1 MSVAPANLPTA
12 APAEEAPV
20 VQTERYSI
28 EHLEQHA
35 RRLSNELSVVGT
47 RGQPR
52 EFLARLKS
60 NAQLLREAHRVFAD
74 AVKAGEPTANDV
86 EWLLDNFSIVEE
98 QLREIYE
105 DLPRG
110 YYRELPKLDDGQPR
124 VYRLSLELISHTEC
138 ALDEETLVRFLQ
150 AYQEVAPLSIGENW
164 AFPIMLRLALVE
176 NLCRITTQMVTD
188 RRCRREAAHTLS
200 QPDGVKRLELHDV
213 LDSCAPMLLEL
224 INKLEEQGGDRA
236 AQLQELVQR
245 LASRGWD
252 PTEIARVAHRRQA
265 ANQVLIGNVIT
276 SMRLISALDW
286 MTFFEQT
293 NLAERELRRDPANV
307 YSQMD
312 LATRDRYRR
321 EVERL
326 AKGCEFSDVEVAHH
340 AIAFAREAV
349 QREAP
354 SEQHHVGYFVI
365 GLGRARLYEAIRYQK
380 PFKVF
385 LTDLVLKFPNATY
398 FGGLTLLTA
407 ALLAALMTVVVGLG
421 GSWALASIM
430 AFLALIPATE
440 MAVGLVNFTVTC
452 WLPPRLLPKLEFR
465 DGVPSSH
472 ATLVVIPAMLGSAK
486 ELESL
491 INRLEL
497 HYLANPDRSLRFALL
512 LDYHDAKEQHMP
524 GDRAL
529 LAAAIAETQRLNK
542 KYHSTEAGPFYL
554 FHRARKWNESEGRW
568 MGWERKR
575 GKLVELNRWLRGDST
590 SYETVIGNVEV
601 IAPRDGQPVIRF
613 VITLDADTMLPAGTA
628 RRMIGALS
636 HPLNRPHFHGNRVKS
651 GYVLLQPRVGVT
663 LESANRSWYARL
675 FANSP
680 GIDPYSTAAS
690 DLYQDLFL
698 EGSFIG
704 KGIYDLAAFDK
715 ALDGAFPENQILS
728 HDLIEGCLSRA
739 GLVSDIELID
749 NFPSLY
755 EAEAKRQHRWAR
767 GDWQL
772 LPWLLPW
779 IPSEH
784 GWVANRLSAISIWK
798 IVDNLRRSL
807 VAPTLL
813 VLLIAGWF
821 FAPSFAMLWT
831 ITSALVVCMPLLTQA
846 STVLWNWPTAPQWK
860 EFRKGWLN
868 ELGRSFVQTL
878 LLIVFLPH
886 RALSMV
892 DAIVRTLW
900 RLGVSHKRMLEWESA
915 AAAEERLSRGYFPKM
930 PLLWV
935 SPLLGGLLLFT
946 LPRVALSA
954 AVPWLAC
961 WIIAPFAVHWLN
973 QPYVR
978 EAKRLD
984 DKQLR
989 WLRLA
994 CQRVWSYFDR
1004 FVTVDDNWLPPDNV
1018 QEYPIEKVAH
1028 RVSPT
1033 NEGLFLLSAL
1043 AAREFGFAPLHN
1055 VVQLWER
1062 NLATWQRFDRLNG
1075 HFYNWYDT
1083 VTLRPLPPRYVS
1095 TVDSGNLAVSFLTLK
1110 VGVDELRASDVFA
1123 PSQWT
1128 GIIDTI
1134 AVFEDICTRFQR
1146 EGTKADA
1153 RLSKLVTAAN
1163 AIGACET
1170 APSSLLEWNVR
1181 VKALRE
1187 PLAQLSQRIEQ
1198 FDTSKVPPA
1207 VAQSLIDA
1215 PHFASGLKRLVEGL
1229 IDDFEKLFPWV
1240 DLFVSEKI
1248 SPQSQLSAVPA
1259 PWLISEGKASDAWPT
1274 LLKKLEA
1281 ATNLAALAS
1290 LPQATAGELDQLRS
1304 AWAGTPHAR
1313 MATKWLDDLKAA
1325 LARSSAAAVE
1335 LDHRLEHVAAQVEK
1349 LAMEMEFGFLFNSE
1363 RHLFSIGFNVED
1375 RQLDRSHYDMLA
1387 SEARLATYLAIAKGD
1402 VEHKAWFRMNR
1413 GMTQAAGLVGVI
1425 SWGGTM
1431 FEYLMP
1437 QLFHRDYE
1445 GSLITESCR
1454 MAVARQIEHGRN
1466 CDVPWGVSES
1476 AFGALAGNSDYHYK
1490 SFGVPG
1496 LGLKRG
1502 LGKDLV
1508 ISPYSTFLAVEID
1521 PVAAATNLRTL
1532 ADEGGIGTWGFFDAI
1547 DYTPERLS
1555 ADQKSLV
1562 VRCYMAHHA
1571 GMSILALANLLQN
1584 GVVRR
1589 RFHQHPLGR
1598 AGELLLQERV
1608 PTVAPLVEPP
1618 DDQAA
1623 DDHLPQSDTELVSR
1637 RLSGYTTTTPRT
1649 HLLSNGHYAVMV
1661 TNTGGGYSQH
1671 RDLAMTRWR
1680 SDSTCDA
1687 WGQFVY
1693 LRDVSSGRTWSA
1705 AYQPTRVEPD
1715 SYQVIYSI
1723 DKAEFRRRD
1732 RMFETHLEVA
1742 VSPEHQVEVRQLKI
1756 SNHGAQTVELD
1767 VTSYAEI
1774 VLAPAAADMA
1784 HPAFQKLFVETEY
1797 LAEAA
1802 ALLARRRPRDSNA
1815 STAWAVHILAPGPH
1829 GVDSVEYESSR
1840 ERFIGKSG
1848 SLAAPQAL
1856 ESRAKLTR
1864 SVGAVLDPIF
1874 SLRCRVAIPPHETAT
1889 VAFTTG
1895 FATSREE
1902 AVSLADAYHDLRG
1915 VQRAF
1920 EMAWAFNRV
1929 ELRHMHL
1936 SPAKSHLFQ
1945 RLASA
1950 LIYPDPAHRADAETL
1965 LANRQGQSGLWR
1977 YGISGDLPILMV
1989 HVTRT
1994 EHLDLVRDLL
2004 TAHRFWREHGLL
2016 TDLVVMNDNPG
2027 SYLDALQEQLVSLV
2041 NELHHQPPNTRPA
2054 NIVLLR
2060 GAQVTGDD
2068 KNLLGTAA
2076 TVVLHGSRGSLAKQ
2090 MEPPAP
2096 KIALPPYS
2104 PGFVKPVPKR
2114 SRAIST
2120 AFAESFAAP
2129 RLPSLSAANAPP
2141 LGPVPTPN
2149 GEVSRPRNLVFDN
2162 GIGGFSPDGREY
2174 RIVVTDRQRPVKPW
2188 SNVLANPRF
2197 GCLTTE
2203 SGGGYTW
2210 AENSREFKL
2219 TSWSN
2224 DPLLDSPSEWLY
2236 LREESSQQLL
2246 RPLPQAVAAGQR
2258 YYVSHGRGYSRYHVD
2273 YPIASLETTVFVAP
2287 EDPVKFVRVAITNR
2301 AAGSRRFS
2309 LTYFAEWVLGV
2320 TREQTQLHLVTAW
2333 DQASDTLTA
2342 RNAYHPTFPEQLV
2355 FLGVNGPECSWTGD
2369 RGEFIGRNRSATD
2382 PIALQSPKLSGTTGA
2397 RLDPGGAVQSQFT
2410 LAPGETREITFL
2422 LGSGKD
2428 LFEVRNL
2435 AIKYRQAIAVQDAL
2449 DKATG
2454 QWDQALNALQVKT
2467 PNQGLDLLVNN
2478 WLLYQTI
2485 ACRLFARTAFYQAGG
2500 AYGFRDQLQDVMAM
2514 VYARPDLTRA
2524 QLLRAAARQFEEGD
2538 VQHWW
2543 HPPAGQGTRTRF
2555 SDDYLW
2561 LPLVACHYV
2570 RTTGDTTVWDE
2581 VVPFLKSPLL
2591 EPHEHERYETPA
2603 VSSNSASLY
2612 EHCRRMFDKATHM
2625 GSHGLPLMGCGDW
2638 NDGMSKVGDEGRGE
2652 SVWVGWFLL
2661 VILREFLPV
2670 MRERGDHTEADRLTK
2685 FADQLRRSLE
2695 DQAWDGSWYR
2705 RAFFDD
2711 GTPLGSAQNEECQID
2726 SIAQSWAVFAG
2737 ADAQRTRQA
2746 MDEVVARLV
2755 RKDERLV
2762 LLFTPAFDKS
2772 SLDPGY
2778 IKGYLPGVRENG
2790 GQYTH
2795 SALWVVQALAEL
2807 AEADRA
2813 MEIFN
2818 LINPI
2823 HHAQTPPERDQYQV
2837 EPYVVAADVYGVSPH
2852 VGRGGW
2858 TWYTGSASWMY
2869 RVCVE
2874 SLLGFQLQGDRLRI
2888 EPVVPATWPK
2898 FEMTWK
2904 WKRTTYHIVVHRPGA
2919 KSAARNVVVDG
2930 QTRENGEIKLVDD
2943 GGVHQVVIRTAAA
2956 SERPN

>member
-1 MSVAPANLPTA
+1 MSVASANLTTA
-12 APAEEAPV
+12 AASEETPV

-35 RRLSNELSVVGT
+35 RRLSRELSAVNN

-52 EFLARLKS
+52 EFLARLS
-60 NAQLLREAHRVFAD
+60 ANARSLRQAHRLFAD
-74 AVKAGEPTANDV
+74 AVKGGEPTANDV

-98 QLREIYE
+98 QLREIHE

-110 YYRELPKLDDGQPR
+110 FYRELPKLDDGQPR
-124 VYRLSLELISHTEC
+124 VYRLSLELVAHTEC
-138 ALDEETLVRFLQ
+138 ALDEETLVRFLR
-150 AYQEVAPLSIGENW
+150 AFQEGAPLSIGENW

-176 NLCRITTQMVTD
+176 NLCRITTQMVAD
-188 RRCRREAAHTLS
+188 RKCRLEAAQTLV
-200 QPDGVKRLELHDV
+200 QPEGLKRLPLHDV

-224 INKLEEQGGDRA
+224 INKLEEQGSEHA
-236 AQLQELVQR
+236 TQLHEFIQR
-245 LASRGWD
+245 LNSRGWD
-252 PTEIARVAHRRQA
+252 PAEIARVAHRRQA

-307 YSQMD
+307 YGQMD

-326 AKGCEFSDVEVAHH
+326 AKGCQWTDVEVAKQ
-340 AIAFAREAV
+340 AVAFAREAV
-349 QREAP
+349 EREAS
-354 SEQHHVGYFVI
+354 SEEHHVGYYVI
-365 GLGRARLYEAIRYQK
+365 GPGRNGLHAAIQYQK
-380 PFKVF
+380 PLDAS
-385 LTDLVLKFPNATY
+385 LTDFILKYPLATY
-398 FGGLTLLTA
+398 FGGLSLVTVA
-407 ALLAALMTVVVGLG
+407 VLAGLVAVVLALG
-421 GSWALASIM
+421 GSWGLAVLMALVAI
-430 AFLALIPATE
+430 IPASE
-440 MAVGLVNFTVTC
+440 IAVGLVNFAITC
-452 WLPPRLLPKLEFR
+452 RVPPRLLPKLEFR
-465 DGVPSSH
+465 DGIPSSH
-472 ATLVVIPAMLGSAK
+472 AALVVVPAMLGSQK

-491 INRLEL
+491 VNRLEL
-497 HYLANPDRSLRFALL
+497 HYLANPDRALRFALL
-512 LDYHDAKEQHMP
+512 LDYHDANEAHVP
-524 GDRAL
+524 GDREL
-529 LAAAIAETQRLNK
+529 LASAAAEMERLND
-542 KYHSTEAGPFYL
+542 KYLSGGIRPFFL
-554 FHRARKWNESEGRW
+554 FHRSRQWNASEGRW

-575 GKLVELNRWLRGDST
+575 GKLVELNRWLRGATT
-590 SYETVIGNVEV
+590 SYETVIGEV
-601 IAPRDGQPVIRF
+601 DAIAPKDGEPVIRY

-636 HPLNRPHFHGNRVKS
+636 HPLNRPHFRGDRVGS

-690 DLYQDLFL
+690 DLYQDLFN

-704 KGIYDLAAFDK
+704 KGIYDLAAFEQ
-715 ALDGAFPENQILS
+715 ALEGAFPENQILS

-749 NFPSLY
+749 SFPARY

-779 IPSEH
+779 IPSEK

-807 VAPTLL
+807 VAPALLAFLLVGWFTAPALAMVWTLSALL
-813 VLLIAGWF
+813 VL
-821 FAPSFAMLWT
+821 
-831 ITSALVVCMPLLTQA
+831 CMPLLTHA
-846 STVLWNWPTAPQWK
+846 STALWNWPSTPQWQ
-860 EFRKGWLN
+860 EYRKGWLS
-868 ELGRSFVQTL
+868 ELGRSFVQTTL
-878 LLIVFLPH
+878 LVVFLPH

-892 DAIVRTLW
+892 DAIARTLW
-900 RLGVSHKRMLEWESA
+900 RLSVTRRRMLEWESA

-930 PLLWV
+930 PMLWL
-935 SPLLGGLLLFT
+935 SPLLGCVLLFT
-946 LPRVALSA
+946 LPHVALPA

-961 WIIAPFAVHWLN
+961 WIIAPLAVHWLN
-973 QPYVR
+973 QPYVLKS
-978 EAKRLD
+978 KRLTD
-984 DKQLR
+984 SQLH

-994 CQRVWSYFDR
+994 AQRTWSYFDR
-1004 FVTVDDNWLPPDNV
+1004 YVTADDNWLPPDNV

-1043 AAREFGFAPLHN
+1043 AAREFGFTPLHN

-1062 NLATWQRFDRLNG
+1062 NLTTWQRFDRLHG

-1110 VGVDELRASDVFA
+1110 VGLDELRESEVFA
-1123 PSQWT
+1123 PAQWT
-1128 GIIDTI
+1128 GVMDTI
-1134 AVFEDICTRFQR
+1134 AVLDEICSKFQR
-1146 EGTKADA
+1146 EGTRADA
-1153 RLSKLVTAAN
+1153 KLQDLATAAS
-1163 AIGACET
+1163 AIGACATEP
-1170 APSSLLEWNVR
+1170 ASLLEWNIR
-1181 VKALRE
+1181 MQALHGQVE
-1187 PLAQLSQRIEQ
+1187 QLGQRIDQ
-1198 FDTSKVPPA
+1198 FDTSKP
-1207 VAQSLIDA
+1207 VAWNDA
-1215 PHFASGLKRLVEGL
+1215 PAFGNGLKRLVDGL
-1229 IDDFEKLFPWV
+1229 VHDFETLFPWV
-1240 DLFVSEKI
+1240 ALFVSEKI
-1248 SPQSQLSAVPA
+1248 SPQSRLGTLPPPWPLPDGQGSEAWSA
-1259 PWLISEGKASDAWPT
+1259 
-1274 LLKKLEA
+1274 LLGKLEHA
-1281 ATNLAALAS
+1281 KNLSMLAAL
-1290 LPQATAGELDQLRS
+1290 PEQTVGEIEQLRS
-1304 AWAGTPHAR
+1304 AWARTSQA
-1313 MATKWLDDLKAA
+1313 AAAASWLDKLKEA
-1325 LARSSAAAVE
+1325 LGRSSAAALD
-1335 LDHRLEHVAAQVEK
+1335 LDHRIESLATQVEK
-1349 LAMEMEFGFLFNSE
+1349 LALEMEFGFLYNAE
-1363 RHLFSIGFNVED
+1363 RKLFSIGFNVED

-1402 VEHKAWFRMNR
+1402 VEHSAWFRMNR
-1413 GMTQAAGLVGVI
+1413 GMTRAAGQVGII

-1454 MAVARQIEHGRN
+1454 MAVARQIEHGRD
-1466 CDVPWGVSES
+1466 CGVPWGVSES

-1508 ISPYSTFLAVEID
+1508 ISPYSTFLAVEVD
-1521 PVAAATNLRTL
+1521 PLAAESNLRKL
-1532 ADEGGIGTWGFFDAI
+1532 AEQGGMGTWGFYDAI

-1555 ADQKSLV
+1555 ANEKSLI

-1571 GMSILALANLLQN
+1571 GMSVLALANLLQA

-1589 RFHQHPLGR
+1589 RFHNHPLGR

-1623 DDHLPQSDTELVSR
+1623 DEHLPQNDNELVSR
-1637 RLSGYTTTTPRT
+1637 RLSGYTTATPRT

-1693 LRDVSSGRTWSA
+1693 LRDVSTGRAWSA
-1705 AYQPTRVEPD
+1705 TYQPTRAEPD

-1732 RMFETHLEVA
+1732 RLIETHLEVA

-1756 SNHGAQTVELD
+1756 TNHGAQPVELD
-1767 VTSYAEI
+1767 VTSYAEV
-1774 VLAPAAADMA
+1774 VLAPPAADMA

-1797 LAEAA
+1797 LSESA
-1802 ALLARRRPRDSNA
+1802 ALVARRRPRDSQA
-1815 STAWAVHILAPGPH
+1815 ATPWAVHVLAPGPYALD
-1829 GVDSVEYESSR
+1829 GVEYESSR
-1840 ERFIGKSG
+1840 ERFLGKGG
-1848 SLAAPQAL
+1848 SLASPQTL
-1856 ESRAKLTR
+1856 EPRAKLTR

-1889 VAFTTG
+1889 LAFATG

-1902 AVSLADAYHDLRG
+1902 AVFLADTYHDLRG

-1929 ELRHMHL
+1929 ELRHIHL

-1950 LIYPDPAHRADAETL
+1950 LLYPDPAHRAAPETL
-1965 LANRQGQSGLWR
+1965 SANRQGQSGLWR
-1977 YGISGDLPILMV
+1977 YGISGDVPILLV

-2004 TAHRFWREHGLL
+2004 TAHRFWREHGLV

-2027 SYLDALQEQLVSLV
+2027 SYLDALQEQLVNLV
-2041 NELHHQPPNTRPA
+2041 NELHHQSPHNRPA
-2054 NIVLLR
+2054 NIALLR
-2060 GAQVTGDD
+2060 GAQVSNDD

-2076 TVVLHGSRGSLAKQ
+2076 TVVLHGTRGSLAKQ

-2096 KIALPPYS
+2096 KIVLPPYS
-2104 PGFVKPVPKR
+2104 PSFVK
-2114 SRAIST
+2114 
-2120 AFAESFAAP
+2120 AAP
-2129 RLPSLSAANAPP
+2129 NRGRTIAAALADNRQETRASSPSLANTSPYAV
-2141 LGPVPTPN
+2141 GPSTN
-2149 GEVSRPRNLVFDN
+2149 GEASRPHNLLFDN
-2162 GIGGFSPDGREY
+2162 GIGGFSPDGKEY
-2174 RIVVTDRQRPVKPW
+2174 QLVVTDRHRPSKPW

-2219 TSWSN
+2219 TTWSN

-2236 LREESSQQLL
+2236 LREESTQQIL
-2246 RPLPQAVAAGQR
+2246 RPLPQVVAPGQR
-2258 YYVSHGRGYSRYHVD
+2258 YYVQHGRGYSRYQVD
-2273 YPIASLETTVFVAP
+2273 YPIVSLETTVFVAA
-2287 EDPVKFVRVAITNR
+2287 EDPIKFVRVAITNR

-2309 LTYFAEWVLGV
+2309 LTYFVEWVLGV
-2320 TREQTQLHLVTAW
+2320 TREQTQLHLATAW
-2333 DQASDTLTA
+2333 DQPSDTLTV
-2342 RNAYHPTFPEQLV
+2342 RNAYHPTFPEQLA
-2355 FLGVNGPECSWTGD
+2355 FLAVNGTDPSWTGD
-2369 RGEFIGRNRSATD
+2369 RGEFIGRNRSAAD
-2382 PIALQSPKLSGTTGA
+2382 PAALQQPKLSGKTGA
-2397 RLDPGGAVQSQFT
+2397 GLDPCGAVQTQFT
-2410 LAPGETREITFL
+2410 LAPGEKREITFL
-2422 LGSGKD
+2422 LGSGAN

-2435 AIKYRQAIAVQDAL
+2435 AGRYRQAMAVQEAL
-2449 DKATG
+2449 EKSTK
-2454 QWDQALNALQVKT
+2454 QWDQAIGALQVRT
-2467 PNQGLDLLVNN
+2467 PNQALDLLVNN

-2500 AYGFRDQLQDVMAM
+2500 AFGFRDQLQDVMAV
-2514 VYARPDLTRA
+2514 VYSRPDLARA

-2570 RTTGDTTVWDE
+2570 RTTGDTSVWDE
-2581 VVPFLKSPLL
+2581 VVPFLRSPLL
-2591 EPHEHERYETPA
+2591 ESHEHERYETPQ
-2603 VSSNSASLY
+2603 VSPNSGTLY
-2612 EHCRRMFDKATHM
+2612 EHCRRMFTKATHL
-2625 GSHGLPLMGCGDW
+2625 GAHGLPLMGCGDW
-2638 NDGMSKVGDEGRGE
+2638 NDGMSKVGEQGRGE

-2661 VILREFLPV
+2661 VILREFLPI
-2670 MRERGDHTEADRLTK
+2670 MRQRGDSTQVSQLEA
-2685 FADQLRRSLE
+2685 FASQLRHSLE

-2737 ADAQRTRQA
+2737 ADEQRTKQA
-2746 MDEVVARLV
+2746 MDAVVERLV
-2755 RKDERLV
+2755 KKDERLV
-2762 LLFTPAFDKS
+2762 LLFTPAFDRS
-2772 SLDPGY
+2772 SHDPGY
-2778 IKGYLPGVRENG
+2778 IKGYVPGVRENG

-2795 SALWVVQALAEL
+2795 SALWVVQALAQL
-2807 AEADRA
+2807 SDAERA
-2813 MEIFN
+2813 MEIFD

-2823 HHAQTPPERDQYQV
+2823 HHAQTPQDRDQYQV
-2837 EPYVVAADVYGVSPH
+2837 EPYVVAADVYGVAPH

-2874 SLLGFQLQGDRLRI
+2874 SLLGFQLLGDRLRI
-2888 EPVVPATWPK
+2888 NPVVPASWPK
-2898 FEMTWK
+2898 FELTWR
-2904 WKRTTYHIVVHRPGA
+2904 WKSTTYEIAVHRPGVQ
-2919 KSAARNVVVDG
+2919 SEPREVVVDG
-2930 QTRENGEIKLVDD
+2930 QTQPDGEIKLVDD
-2943 GGVHQVVIRTAAA
+2943 GKVHKVTIGTAGP
-2956 SERPN
+2956 SGSPP